1 MLGRA
6 FCRVTVAIAAL
17 LMADPLF
24 AQARTLSI
32 EAARAQPAQ
41 EQRIALVIGNGD
53 YTQGALRNPVN
64 DARAVATELRGSGF
78 KVALLENANLEAMFE
93 AIREFGDQLRLG
105 GVGLFYFAG
114 HGVQIRG
121 RNYLIPVGAPIQRE
135 DEVVYRSIDAGQVLQ
150 KMETAGNR
158 VNIVILDACR
168 NNPFARTFRSIQTG
182 LAVME
187 APVNTLVAFA
197 TAPGAVASDG
207 SGAHGLYTEH
217 LLKNIPVEGLRVEDM
232 FKRVRAG
239 VRQDSAGR
247 QTPWENTSLEVEF
260 FFRPLVTQVAPE
272 PPPMAIE
279 LAFWDSIKG
288 STQYADFDAYLRKYP
303 SGQFVELARNRLK
316 ALAPPIVI
324 AAPPLAPAPA
334 PVPPP
339 KPPASS
345 VPLGMLTGS
354 EVPSTAIAVAPNG
367 GFAVTGARDGVLTV
381 WDVSTSKELR
391 RLYGHAGAVLAIA
404 LSPDSRLIATGGEDG
419 TLRLWSISGTS
430 ELRRARTEG
439 VVTSLAFSPNG
450 RDLISGDRRGGLRI
464 WNAPALVQTRAI
476 QGHTSAVR
484 AVAFSME
491 GRYALSGG
499 ADQQVRVWDVGSGA
513 STASFGPHS
522 ADVIAVRMS
531 FDGRVVSAAADG
543 GIWSWDTRSGTSSPR
558 AVSAASAPGLV
569 ALSGDG
575 RNALV
580 AHDDGNTVLWDTGTA
595 REIRRFS
602 APASAITAVAM
613 SPEGRL
619 ALVAADGQRMRLWSL
634 RE

>member
-17 LMADPLF
+17 LMASPLF
-24 AQARTLSI
+24 AQTRTLSVD
-32 EAARAQPAQ
+32 AVRAQPAQ
-41 EQRIALVIGNGD
+41 EQRIALVIGNSD

-93 AIREFGDQLRLG
+93 AIREFGDQLRAG
-105 GVGLFYFAG
+105 GVGVFYFAG

-168 NNPFARTFRSIQTG
+168 NNPFARTFRSIPTG

-187 APVNTLVAFA
+187 APVNTLIAFA

-207 SGAHGLYTEH
+207 TGTHGLYTEH
-217 LLKNIPVEGLRVEDM
+217 LLKNIPVDGLRVEDM
-232 FKRVRAG
+232 FKRIRAG

-247 QTPWENTSLEVEF
+247 QTPWEATSLEVEF
-260 FFRPLVTQVAPE
+260 FFRPLATQVAPE
-272 PPPMAIE
+272 PLAAAGPMAIE

-288 STQYADFDAYLRKYP
+288 SAQRADFDAYLRKFP
-303 SGQFVELARNRLK
+303 SGQFAELARNRLM
-316 ALAPPIVI
+316 AFAPPPPVLAPV
-324 AAPPLAPAPA
+324 PAPA
-334 PVPPP
+334 PLKLPP
-339 KPPASS
+339 STT
-345 VPLGMLTGS
+345 PLGVLAGS

-367 GFAVTGARDGVLTV
+367 GFAITGARDGVLTV

-430 ELRRARTEG
+430 ELRRVRTDG
-439 VVTSLAFSPNG
+439 VVTALAFSPNG
-450 RDLISGDRRGGLRI
+450 RDLISGDRKGGLRV
-464 WNAPALVQTRAI
+464 WNAPTLAQARAF
-476 QGHTSAVR
+476 QGHTSAVG

-499 ADQQVRVWDVGSGA
+499 ADRQVRVWDVGSGA
-513 STASFGPHS
+513 GTASFGPQS

-531 FDGRVVSAAADG
+531 FDGRVVSAGADG
-543 GIWSWDTRSGTSSPR
+543 GVWSWDMRSGATAPR
-558 AVSAASAPGLV
+558 AVSAASVPGLV

-580 AHDDGNTVLWDTGTA
+580 AHDDGNTVLWDTGSA

-602 APASAITAVAM
+602 SPASAITAVAM